1 MTIRADY
8 QVIADMVTRSARVL
22 DIGCGEGEL
31 LELLSLARE
40 TDGRGIELSR
50 QGVNKAIARGLAVIQ
65 GDADRDLDNY
75 PDQSFDAVIL
85 SQTLQATLR
94 PKEVVENLLRIGK
107 TAIVSIPNFGYW
119 RLRLEFF
126 MKGKMP
132 TSDTLPYSWYDTP
145 NIHFCTIR
153 DFIDMLDALNVEVV
167 QAVALNGK
175 GKPFGVNAP
184 WWFWNWFGEQ
194 AIFLIRKK

>member
-1 MTIRADY
+1 MIRADY
-8 QVIADMVTRSARVL
+8 TIIASMVTPGSRVL

-31 LELLSLARE
+31 LELLSDTRGVDA
-40 TDGRGIELSR
+40 RGIELSR

-75 PDQSFDAVIL
+75 PSNAFDTVIL
-85 SQTLQATLR
+85 SQTLQATHR
-94 PKEVVENLLRIGK
+94 PKQVVENLLRIGK

-119 RLRLEFF
+119 RLRLEFLT
-126 MKGKMP
+126 KGRMP

-153 DFIDMLDALNVEVV
+153 DFKEMLDNLNVEVV

-194 AIFLIRKK
+194 AIFLIRKR